1 MAKTEV
7 YSWRLSPEVKR
18 SLEDEA
24 RRRSVTLAEMLDQ
37 IAQEFLSRR
46 TRTDDAQDRI
56 RAVARRSIG
65 SISGGGAGRSERV
78 RELVRERL
86 RAKHGDSRPR

>member
-1 MAKTEV
+1 MAKTEI

-24 RRRSVTLAEMLDQ
+24 RRRSVTLAKMLDQ

-46 TRTDDAQDRI
+46 MHADDAQDRI
-56 RAVARRSIG
+56 RAGAHRWIG
-65 SISGGGAGRSERV
+65 SISGGGAPRSERV
-78 RELVRERL
+78 RQLVRERL
-86 RAKHGDSRPR
+86 RAKHGDNRSR